1 MTRKERSEAYLQ
13 AHQVKINPVLPE
25 IAPDAKVK
33 PAEEILRRAVAAML
47 ASQIAV
53 DLASDSNVRESA
65 LFFTNLLER
74 FGLENDLTPDEQK
87 LFDLAYPDR
96 QNTLTPADGGQLSWR
111 IEMCMPL
118 FWACGLLKGEL
129 PYPSQPSQIEGLVR
143 ILAAAEDFDVLRMLT
158 VMRPA
163 AEILDAADR
172 IYRMDWACVD
182 ALVNRT
188 EITGALNYDVVVEQH
203 KGFNWMIGAYDAE
216 NWDNV
221 KPHT

>member
-96 QNTLTPADGGQLSWR
+96 QN
-111 IEMCMPL
+111 
-118 FWACGLLKGEL
+118 
-129 PYPSQPSQIEGLVR
+129 
-143 ILAAAEDFDVLRMLT
+143 
-158 VMRPA
+158 
-163 AEILDAADR
+163 
-172 IYRMDWACVD
+172 
-182 ALVNRT
+182 
-188 EITGALNYDVVVEQH
+188 
-203 KGFNWMIGAYDAE
+203 
-216 NWDNV
+216 
-221 KPHT
+221 